1 MALIKPE
8 QLRSG
13 SYNITGSLFGTSS
26 YANYALTAS
35 FALNGGGGG
44 STFPF
49 TGSAIIT
56 GSLGVTGSFN
66 QGLLSS
72 ATGLFAHAQGYTVIA
87 SGQYSHAEGTST
99 IASGDYSHAE
109 GSNTL
114 ALGAYSHA
122 EGENTTAAGSNSH
135 AEGYFGSASGDYSHA
150 EGSNTTAT
158 GPYSH
163 AEGYGGNASGYASH
177 AEGLFTVA
185 SGSYQHVQGQYN
197 ISSSAQSAFI
207 VGNGTGVGALR
218 SNLIFASGSQ
228 VQVTGSVIATTGFT
242 GSLQGTA
249 TTASYVLNAIS
260 ASYAP
265 SSGGTAFPFTGSAII
280 SGSLVVTGS
289 VRATAGFTGSLQGT
303 ASLATFAAAA
313 NLAFYADTAN
323 SAALAA
329 APSSDWIPAKPDPV
343 TRLSPYSLGSPDA
356 WWNSLYVGNSTIYF
370 LSESIGG
377 PTISSSLSVIDDPD
391 GSSRFVLGT
400 KESGSTTKNIV
411 ISDKGISAAISAS
424 YALTASYVQNAQ
436 TASFFSGSVSNAV
449 SASYALTASFV
460 QNAQTASFINPTFI
474 SQSAAAS
481 GFGAGVTYVS
491 ASNNPLNE
499 IEVADYDSNVAV
511 TFVNGRLKFIF
522 GTPTA
527 PSAPVA
533 SFNSTFA
540 TDRFNKVTDAYT
552 VTGTIAVGGY
562 TLISASLYEGGVLL
576 TSTGSLATQLT
587 YSTTTTGSHTYV
599 LHVTASSPLDNSL
612 NIQSASLSGTLSKTN
627 PGSPTITPTAT
638 VQLGSTSN
646 QIEQGATGSISF
658 VSASGTANSWVHNFT
673 STNVTSPIFVTGS
686 ATGSSSITATAT
698 SNYSSS
704 GVLGADNIPALI
716 TQSINSFTYTKIR
729 SLRYGASTAT
739 SFTSTELEN
748 LALWDTTLGGT
759 VGTVSKGTTTAS
771 GQTLTITWTGDK
783 YHYIAFNSSLASLT
797 NITTGGF
804 GVFSSF
810 TLTTVGQYKVYRIN
824 TLQAGGAGTSITYV
838 LT

>member
-26 YANYALTAS
+26 YANFALTAS

-44 STFPF
+44 SSFPF
-49 TGSAIIT
+49 TGSATIT
-56 GSLGVTGSFN
+56 GSLV
-66 QGLLSS
+66 
-72 ATGLFAHAQGYTVIA
+72 
-87 SGQYSHAEGTST
+87 
-99 IASGDYSHAE
+99 
-109 GSNTL
+109 
-114 ALGAYSHA
+114 
-122 EGENTTAAGSNSH
+122 
-135 AEGYFGSASGDYSHA
+135 
-150 EGSNTTAT
+150 
-158 GPYSH
+158 
-163 AEGYGGNASGYASH
+163 
-177 AEGLFTVA
+177 
-185 SGSYQHVQGQYN
+185 
-197 ISSSAQSAFI
+197 
-207 VGNGTGVGALR
+207 
-218 SNLIFASGSQ
+218 
-228 VQVTGSVIATTGFT
+228 VTGSVSATTGFT

-249 TTASYVLNAIS
+249 TTS
-260 ASYAP
+260 
-265 SSGGTAFPFTGSAII
+265 
-280 SGSLVVTGS
+280 
-289 VRATAGFTGSLQGT
+289 
-303 ASLATFAAAA
+303 
-313 NLAFYADTAN
+313 
-323 SAALAA
+323 
-329 APSSDWIPAKPDPV
+329 
-343 TRLSPYSLGSPDA
+343 
-356 WWNSLYVGNSTIYF
+356 
-370 LSESIGG
+370 
-377 PTISSSLSVIDDPD
+377 ISSSY
-391 GSSRFVLGT
+391 
-400 KESGSTTKNIV
+400 
-411 ISDKGISAAISAS
+411 AA
-424 YALTASYVQNAQ
+424 
-436 TASFFSGSVSNAV
+436 TASFFSGSISNAV
-449 SASYALTASFV
+449 SASYALTASFA
-460 QNAQTASFINPTFI
+460 QISQTASFINPTFI

-481 GFGAGVTYVS
+481 GFGAGVTYIS

-522 GTPTA
+522 GSPTQ

-587 YSTTTTGSHTYV
+587 YSTTTTESHTYS
-599 LHVTASSPLDNSL
+599 LQVTASSPLDNSL
-612 NIQSASLSGTLSKTN
+612 NIQSASLSGTLSKVA
-627 PGSPTITPTAT
+627 PGQPTITPTAT

-658 VSASGTANSWVHNFT
+658 VSSSGTANGWIHVFT

-704 GVLGADNIPALI
+704 GVLGADNSPASI

-729 SLRYGASTAT
+729 SLRYGASAAT

>member
-44 STFPF
+44 SSFPY
-49 TGSAIIT
+49 TGSARIT
-56 GSLGVTGSFN
+56 GSLV
-66 QGLLSS
+66 
-72 ATGLFAHAQGYTVIA
+72 V
-87 SGQYSHAEGTST
+87 
-99 IASGDYSHAE
+99 
-109 GSNTL
+109 
-114 ALGAYSHA
+114 
-122 EGENTTAAGSNSH
+122 
-135 AEGYFGSASGDYSHA
+135 
-150 EGSNTTAT
+150 
-158 GPYSH
+158 
-163 AEGYGGNASGYASH
+163 
-177 AEGLFTVA
+177 
-185 SGSYQHVQGQYN
+185 
-197 ISSSAQSAFI
+197 
-207 VGNGTGVGALR
+207 
-218 SNLIFASGSQ
+218 
-228 VQVTGSVIATTGFT
+228 
-242 GSLQGTA
+242 
-249 TTASYVLNAIS
+249 
-260 ASYAP
+260 
-265 SSGGTAFPFTGSAII
+265 TGSAII
-280 SGSLVVTGS
+280 SGSLAVTGS

-303 ASLATFAAAA
+303 ATFANAT
-313 NLAFYADTAN
+313 NLAFYADTA
-323 SAALAA
+323 SLSALAV
-329 APSSDWIPAKPDPV
+329 APLGDWVPAKPQENGI
-343 TRLSPYSLGSPDA
+343 SPYNLGSPDA
-356 WWNSLYVGNSTIYF
+356 AWNHLYVNHGTIYF
-370 LSESIGG
+370 LSESFGA
-377 PTISSSLSVIDDPD
+377 PTVSSSLSVEDDPD
-391 GSSRFVLGT
+391 GSSRFVIGT
-400 KESGSTTKNIV
+400 KEPGSTTKNIV
-411 ISDKGISAAISAS
+411 ISDKGASLAITAS
-424 YALTASYVQNAQ
+424 YALTASFVKNAQ
-436 TASFFSGSVSNAV
+436 TASYFSGSISNAV
-449 SASYALTASFV
+449 SASYALTASYA

-522 GTPTA
+522 GTPTV

-587 YSTTTTGSHTYV
+587 YSTTTTGSHTYS
-599 LHVTASSPLDNSL
+599 LQVTASSPLDNTL
-612 NIQSASLSGTLSKTN
+612 NMQSTTLTGTLSKTN
-627 PGSPTITPTAT
+627 PGPPTITPTAT
-638 VQLGSTSN
+638 VQLGSSGLS
-646 QIEQGATGSISF
+646 IEQGATGSISF
-658 VSASGTANSWVHNFT
+658 ISASGTANDWVHVFT

-704 GVLGADNIPALI
+704 GVLGADNSPALTI
-716 TQSINSFTYTKIR
+716 TSTNSFTYTKIR
-729 SLRYGASTAT
+729 SLRYGASAAT

-748 LALWDTTLGGT
+748 LATWDTALGGT
-759 VGTVSKGTTTAS
+759 VGTVAKGTTTAS

-783 YHYIAFNSSLASLT
+783 YHYIAFNSSLANLT

-810 TLTTVGQYKVYRIN
+810 TLTTVGQYKVYRSN

>member
-13 SYNITGSLFGTSS
+13 SFDITGSLFGTSS

-44 STFPF
+44 SSFPF

-56 GSLGVTGSFN
+56 
-66 QGLLSS
+66 
-72 ATGLFAHAQGYTVIA
+72 
-87 SGQYSHAEGTST
+87 
-99 IASGDYSHAE
+99 
-109 GSNTL
+109 
-114 ALGAYSHA
+114 
-122 EGENTTAAGSNSH
+122 
-135 AEGYFGSASGDYSHA
+135 
-150 EGSNTTAT
+150 
-158 GPYSH
+158 
-163 AEGYGGNASGYASH
+163 
-177 AEGLFTVA
+177 
-185 SGSYQHVQGQYN
+185 
-197 ISSSAQSAFI
+197 
-207 VGNGTGVGALR
+207 
-218 SNLIFASGSQ
+218 
-228 VQVTGSVIATTGFT
+228 
-242 GSLQGTA
+242 
-249 TTASYVLNAIS
+249 
-260 ASYAP
+260 
-265 SSGGTAFPFTGSAII
+265 
-280 SGSLVVTGS
+280 GSLVVTGS
-289 VRATAGFTGSLQGT
+289 VRATAGFTGSLLGT
-303 ASLATFAAAA
+303 ASNALNSAMASYATNAGISQYAELAT
-313 NLAFYADTAN
+313 
-323 SAALAA
+323 
-329 APSSDWIPAKPDPV
+329 APAGDWVPAKPDPEGF
-343 TRLSPYSLGSPDA
+343 SPFNLGSPTSA
-356 WWNSLYVGNSTIYF
+356 WNHLYVNHGTIYF
-370 LSESIGG
+370 LSESFGA
-377 PTISSSLSVIDDPD
+377 PTVSSSLSVEDDPD
-391 GSSRFVLGT
+391 GSSRFVIGT
-400 KESGSTTKNIV
+400 KEPGSTTKNIV
-411 ISDKGISAAISAS
+411 ISDKGASLAITAS
-424 YALTASYVQNAQ
+424 YALTASFAQNAQ

-474 SQSAAAS
+474 SQSAASS

-522 GTPTA
+522 GTPTV

-533 SFNSTFA
+533 SFNSTFR

-646 QIEQGATGSISF
+646 QIEQGATGSITF
-658 VSASGTANSWVHNFT
+658 VSASGTANDWVHVFT

-704 GVLGADNIPALI
+704 GVLGADNSPALI

-729 SLRYGASTAT
+729 SLRYGASAAT

>member
-44 STFPF
+44 SSFPF

-56 GSLGVTGSFN
+56 GSL
-66 QGLLSS
+66 
-72 ATGLFAHAQGYTVIA
+72 
-87 SGQYSHAEGTST
+87 
-99 IASGDYSHAE
+99 
-109 GSNTL
+109 
-114 ALGAYSHA
+114 
-122 EGENTTAAGSNSH
+122 
-135 AEGYFGSASGDYSHA
+135 
-150 EGSNTTAT
+150 
-158 GPYSH
+158 
-163 AEGYGGNASGYASH
+163 
-177 AEGLFTVA
+177 
-185 SGSYQHVQGQYN
+185 
-197 ISSSAQSAFI
+197 
-207 VGNGTGVGALR
+207 
-218 SNLIFASGSQ
+218 
-228 VQVTGSVIATTGFT
+228 
-242 GSLQGTA
+242 
-249 TTASYVLNAIS
+249 
-260 ASYAP
+260 
-265 SSGGTAFPFTGSAII
+265 
-280 SGSLVVTGS
+280 VVTGS
-289 VRATAGFTGSLQGT
+289 VKATAGFTGSLQGT
-303 ASLATFAAAA
+303 ASLATLATFAAAA

-329 APSSDWIPAKPDPV
+329 APSGDWIPQKPDPV
-343 TRLSPYSLGSPDA
+343 TKLSPYSLGSPDA

-377 PTISSSLSVIDDPD
+377 PTISSSFSVEDDPN

-400 KESGSTTKNIV
+400 KEPGSTTKNII

-424 YALTASYVQNAQ
+424 YALTASFAQNAQ

-522 GTPTA
+522 GTPTV

-540 TDRFNKVTDAYT
+540 TDRFNQVSDAYT

-576 TSTGSLATQLT
+576 TSTGSLATQLL
-587 YSTTTTGSHTYV
+587 YNTTTTGSHTYS
-599 LHVTASSPLDNSL
+599 LQVTASSPLDNTL
-612 NIQSASLSGTLSKTN
+612 NMQSTPLPGTLSKVA

-646 QIEQGATGSISF
+646 QIEQGATGSITF
-658 VSASGTANSWVHNFT
+658 VSASGTANGWVHNFT

-704 GVLGADNIPALI
+704 GVLGADNSPAL
-716 TQSINSFTYTKIR
+716 TTTSTNSFTYTKIR
-729 SLRYGASTAT
+729 SLRYGASAAT

>member
-13 SYNITGSLFGTSS
+13 SFDITGSLFGTSS

-56 GSLGVTGSFN
+56 GSLT
-66 QGLLSS
+66 
-72 ATGLFAHAQGYTVIA
+72 
-87 SGQYSHAEGTST
+87 
-99 IASGDYSHAE
+99 
-109 GSNTL
+109 
-114 ALGAYSHA
+114 
-122 EGENTTAAGSNSH
+122 
-135 AEGYFGSASGDYSHA
+135 
-150 EGSNTTAT
+150 
-158 GPYSH
+158 
-163 AEGYGGNASGYASH
+163 
-177 AEGLFTVA
+177 
-185 SGSYQHVQGQYN
+185 
-197 ISSSAQSAFI
+197 
-207 VGNGTGVGALR
+207 
-218 SNLIFASGSQ
+218 
-228 VQVTGSVIATTGFT
+228 
-242 GSLQGTA
+242 
-249 TTASYVLNAIS
+249 
-260 ASYAP
+260 
-265 SSGGTAFPFTGSAII
+265 
-280 SGSLVVTGS
+280 VTGS
-289 VRATAGFTGSLQGT
+289 VRATAGFTGSLLGT
-303 ASLATFAAAA
+303 ASNAL
-313 NLAFYADTAN
+313 N
-323 SAALAA
+323 SAIASYANNAGISQYAELAA
-329 APSSDWIPAKPDPV
+329 APAGDWVPAKPDPEGF
-343 TRLSPYSLGSPDA
+343 SPFNLGSPTSA
-356 WWNSLYVGNSTIYF
+356 WNHLYVNHGTIYF
-370 LSESIGG
+370 LSESFGA
-377 PTISSSLSVIDDPD
+377 PTVSSSLSVEDDPD
-391 GSSRFVLGT
+391 GSSRFVIGT
-400 KESGSTTKNIV
+400 KEPGSTTKNII
-411 ISDKGISAAISAS
+411 ISDKGASLAVTAS
-424 YALTASYVQNAQ
+424 YALTASFAQNAR
-436 TASFFSGSVSNAV
+436 TASYFSGSISNAV
-449 SASYALTASFV
+449 SASYALTSSFAQNAQTASYFSGSISNAV
-460 QNAQTASFINPTFI
+460 SASYALTSSFSQNAQTASFINSTFI

-522 GTPTA
+522 GTPTV

-587 YSTTTTGSHTYV
+587 YSTTTTGSHTYS
-599 LHVTASSPLDNSL
+599 LQVTASSPLDNTL
-612 NIQSASLSGTLSKTN
+612 NMQSTTLTGTLSKTN

-646 QIEQGATGSISF
+646 QIEQGATGSITF

-698 SNYSSS
+698 SYYSSS
-704 GVLGADNIPALI
+704 GVLGADNFPALI

-729 SLRYGASTAT
+729 SLRYGASAAT

-783 YHYIAFNSSLASLT
+783 YHYIAFNSSLSSLT

-824 TLQAGGAGTSITYV
+824 DLQAGGAGTSITYV

>member
-44 STFPF
+44 NPFP
-49 TGSAIIT
+49 
-56 GSLGVTGSFN
+56 
-66 QGLLSS
+66 
-72 ATGLFAHAQGYTVIA
+72 H
-87 SGQYSHAEGTST
+87 
-99 IASGDYSHAE
+99 
-109 GSNTL
+109 
-114 ALGAYSHA
+114 
-122 EGENTTAAGSNSH
+122 
-135 AEGYFGSASGDYSHA
+135 
-150 EGSNTTAT
+150 
-158 GPYSH
+158 
-163 AEGYGGNASGYASH
+163 
-177 AEGLFTVA
+177 
-185 SGSYQHVQGQYN
+185 
-197 ISSSAQSAFI
+197 
-207 VGNGTGVGALR
+207 
-218 SNLIFASGSQ
+218 
-228 VQVTGSVIATTGFT
+228 
-242 GSLQGTA
+242 
-249 TTASYVLNAIS
+249 
-260 ASYAP
+260 
-265 SSGGTAFPFTGSAII
+265 TGSAII

-289 VRATAGFTGSLQGT
+289 VKATAGFTGSLQGT
-303 ASLATFAAAA
+303 ASLATFA
-313 NLAFYADTAN
+313 T
-323 SAALAA
+323 
-329 APSSDWIPAKPDPV
+329 
-343 TRLSPYSLGSPDA
+343 
-356 WWNSLYVGNSTIYF
+356 
-370 LSESIGG
+370 
-377 PTISSSLSVIDDPD
+377 
-391 GSSRFVLGT
+391 
-400 KESGSTTKNIV
+400 
-411 ISDKGISAAISAS
+411 
-424 YALTASYVQNAQ
+424 TASFVQNAQ
-436 TASFFSGSVSNAV
+436 TASYFSGSISNAVNSISSSYALTASFAQNAQTASYFSGSISNAV

-491 ASNNPLNE
+491 ASNNPLSE

-587 YSTTTTGSHTYV
+587 YSTTTTGSHTYS
-599 LHVTASSPLDNSL
+599 LQVTASSPLDNTL
-612 NIQSASLSGTLSKTN
+612 NMQSTTLTGTLSKTN
-627 PGSPTITPTAT
+627 PGAPTITPTAT

-646 QIEQGATGSISF
+646 QIEQGSTGSISF
-658 VSASGTANSWVHNFT
+658 VSASGTANDWVHVFT

-704 GVLGADNIPALI
+704 GVLGADNSPALI
-716 TQSINSFTYTKIR
+716 TQSIYSFTYTKIR
-729 SLRYGASTAT
+729 SLRYGASSAT

-810 TLTTVGQYKVYRIN
+810 TLTTVGSYKVYRIN